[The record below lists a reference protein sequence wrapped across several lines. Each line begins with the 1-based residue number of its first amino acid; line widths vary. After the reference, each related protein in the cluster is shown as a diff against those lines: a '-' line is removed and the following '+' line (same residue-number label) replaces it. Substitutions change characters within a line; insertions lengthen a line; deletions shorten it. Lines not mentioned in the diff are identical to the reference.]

1 MITDKHIKLI
11 ETAHQYIGTHHDEMG
26 DDLITGW
33 LANVRCSLKTNG
45 TYTPYCAGFV
55 ISMLKEAG
63 FENKVFQSASSLA
76 IWNKTPKE
84 LRVSKAYKGCLFVW
98 DFGGGRGHIGFC
110 DNVLPNDKMT
120 TIEGNTKNPNV
131 KNKDATE
138 RDGGW
143 VYSKERTN
151 KIAKIGAINILGFI
165 DPYL

>member
-11 ETAHQYIGTHHDEMG
+11 ETARKYIGTHHDKMG
-26 DDLITGW
+26 DNLITGW
-33 LANVRCSLKTNG
+33 LANVGCSLKTNG

-76 IWNKTPKE
+76 IWNKTPKQ

-120 TIEGNTKNPNV
+120 TIEGNTTNP
-131 KNKDATE
+131 KIPTSETE
-138 RDGGW
+138 RNGGW
-143 VYSKERTN
+143 VVARERSY
-151 KIAKIGAINILGFI
+151 KIGMIGNIKLLGFI